1 MSPVIRALL
10 VSALAALVL
19 AAAAAAATSDTTSAT
34 VTVAAGPAVS
44 VAGAGS
50 PTFALTLNG
59 VDQTTSYTLP
69 LVVTD
74 ATGSGNGWNLTITST
89 TFVNG
94 SATFPVTASTI
105 TGVTSGCA
113 SGSTCLLP
121 SNSVSN
127 SNLAV
132 PAGSTAPSA
141 VKFFN
146 ATSSTGRGTINVNA
160 SVQVAVPANV
170 LAGSYTSTLTVAA
183 VAGP

>member
-1 MSPVIRALL
+1 MRSTLL
-10 VSALAALVL
+10 TGLLALVL
-19 AAAAAAATSDTTSAT
+19 AAAASAATSDTTG
-34 VTVAAGPAVS
+34 VTVDVNSGPAVS
-44 VAGAGS
+44 VTGSSS

-89 TFVNG
+89 TFVSG
-94 SATFPVTASTI
+94 SNTFPTTASTI

-121 SNSVSN
+121 TNSVSD

-132 PAGSTAPSA
+132 PAGTTAPSA
-141 VKFFN
+141 VKFYN
-146 ATSSTGRGTINVNA
+146 ATSSTGRGTIDVNA
-160 SVQVAVPANV
+160 TVQVAVPANV
-170 LAGSYTSTLTVAA
+170 LAGSYASTLTVAS
-183 VAGP
+183 VSGP